1 MLYRFDQFE
10 LDTKQFSLRTGGS
23 DIHIEPLV
31 FDLLCFFVENAGKVL
46 SRDAIIERVWKGR
59 FVSDAAV
66 SSCVKA
72 VRKALGDDGENQNFI
87 RTVRGR
93 GFQFTAPVVSVAV
106 ALDTSRSL
114 VDQEQIQTESSVQ
127 SKALAPPKIAVLPL
141 FPLSQDPQLGLLGDA
156 VAQEIILELS
166 RLHWLF
172 VIARGSS
179 FQFRGQEVDLAR
191 ASRILGARYFL
202 TGTIMKEDAQL
213 HYRARALQRAGQ
225 RGRLGRSHHHAS
237 ARHHAHA
244 LNRCRK
250 NCRGAGN
257 AHPAFRGASGGEGS
271 HRGPGCLG
279 ILPSR
284 PLAHVPFQ

>member
-23 DIHIEPLV
+23 HIHIEPLV

-106 ALDTSRSL
+106 ALDTSRLL
-114 VDQEQIQTESSVQ
+114 VDQEQVQTKFSVQ

-141 FPLSQDPQLGLLGDA
+141 FPCLKILS
-156 VAQEIILELS
+156 
-166 RLHWLF
+166 
-172 VIARGSS
+172 
-179 FQFRGQEVDLAR
+179 LA
-191 ASRILGARYFL
+191 FL
-202 TGTIMKEDAQL
+202 AM
-213 HYRARALQRAGQ
+213 
-225 RGRLGRSHHHAS
+225 RSHRRS
-237 ARHHAHA
+237 
-244 LNRCRK
+244 
-250 NCRGAGN
+250 
-257 AHPAFRGASGGEGS
+257 F
-271 HRGPGCLG
+271 
-279 ILPSR
+279 
-284 PLAHVPFQ
+284 